1 MNEEKLMSSIEKKLT
16 QAEIFYQNNEPG
28 LAIDILNEVISDSN
42 STDSEIAEAL
52 NLKGITVDLAPYL
65 SEDKENYSGLIYF
78 QRALEYDPHNIYILF
93 NILNSFSCI
102 DMMQEYTQKNK
113 SAFICAYDV
122 LNNELYDSLNAESK
136 SKLRKF
142 SSKYH
147 EFQEERF

>member
-1 MNEEKLMSSIEKKLT
+1 MDKKTNVYYRKKAEPSRNFLPKL
-16 QAEIFYQNNEPG
+16 EPE
-28 LAIDILNEVISDSN
+28 LALDILNEVISDSN

-78 QRALEYDPHNIYILF
+78 QKSLEYAPYNTSILF

-102 DMMQEYTQKNK
+102 DMMQDYTQKNK

-122 LNNELYDSLNAESK
+122 LNNDLYDSLNEESK
-136 SKLRKF
+136 SNLHKL